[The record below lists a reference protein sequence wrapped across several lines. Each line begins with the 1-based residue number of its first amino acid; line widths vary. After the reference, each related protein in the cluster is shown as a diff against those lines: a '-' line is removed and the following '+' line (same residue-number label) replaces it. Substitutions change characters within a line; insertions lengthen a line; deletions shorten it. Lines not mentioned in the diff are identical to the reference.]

1 MFNGFSDATVD
12 FMWGIRFNNERSWFE
27 AHKEIYVKEFY
38 QPMKE
43 LGDEVYEF
51 LREKRPDYGLICKV
65 SRIYRDARRLYGRG
79 PYKDHLWFSIRRP
92 TANHWTERP
101 VFWFEISPE
110 GYGFGMG
117 MWMAKPFTMECYR
130 KELLEHPEGLLPLA
144 EKLEEQDVFVLDSP
158 EYKRPK
164 EGTPD
169 GILAKWY
176 NRKGFSI
183 SCERGWDEVLES
195 RQIVDDL
202 LKGYDFLMPYYEYF
216 TEMCDLA
223 RMKEFMR

>member
-1 MFNGFSDATVD
+1 MEHKKEYTDLVQQPLKALAQDVFAGFTDRYPD
-12 FMWGIRFNNERSWFE
+12 LDM
-27 AHKEIYVKEFY
+27 
-38 QPMKE
+38 E
-43 LGDEVYEF
+43 LH
-51 LREKRPDYGLICKV
+51 V
-65 SRIYRDARRLYGRG
+65 SRIYRDARRLHGKG
-79 PYKDHLWFSIRRP
+79 PYKDHLWFSIRKP
-92 TANHWTERP
+92 TATHWTERP

-130 KELLEHPEGLLPLA
+130 KEILESPERLLALA
-144 EKLEEQDVFVLDSP
+144 EALEKQDCFVLDAP

-164 EGTPD
+164 AGTPD

-183 SCERGWDEVLES
+183 SCEREWDSILGS
-195 RQIVDDL
+195 AALVDEL

-216 TEMCDLA
+216 MEMCDLA

>member
-1 MFNGFSDATVD
+1 M
-12 FMWGIRFNNERSWFE
+12 
-27 AHKEIYVKEFY
+27 
-38 QPMKE
+38 P
-43 LGDEVYEF
+43 
-51 LREKRPDYGLICKV
+51 
-65 SRIYRDARRLYGRG
+65 SR
-79 PYKDHLWFSIRRP
+79 
-92 TANHWTERP
+92 
-101 VFWFEISPE
+101 
-110 GYGFGMG
+110 M
-117 MWMAKPFTMECYR
+117 
-130 KELLEHPEGLLPLA
+130 A
-144 EKLEEQDVFVLDSP
+144 EKLEKQDVFVLDSP

-195 RQIVDDL
+195 RQIVEDL